1 MAISRTTNLRYK
13 FPTPDLNAILLS
25 YANSK
30 IEELDA
36 CKQILVKKI
45 ADLTVETAS
54 PEQIDKISD
63 YLDDWEN
70 ISFDDKRQV
79 LDGLITRIRATN

>member
-1 MAISRTTNLRYK
+1 
-13 FPTPDLNAILLS
+13 
-25 YANSK
+25 
-30 IEELDA
+30 LDTR
-36 CKQILVKKI
+36 KQILVKKF
-45 ADLTVETAS
+45 ADLTVETVS

-79 LDGLITRIRATN
+79 LDGLITRIRATSESVEIEWKI

>member
-1 MAISRTTNLRYK
+1 MGSGYHYRY
-13 FPTPDLNAILLS
+13 FPCRRLTYD
-25 YANSK
+25 YYRE
-30 IEELDA
+30 IEELDT

-45 ADLTVETAS
+45 ADLTVETVS

-70 ISFDDKRQV
+70 INFDDKRQV
-79 LDGLITRIRATN
+79 LYGLITRIRAISESLRIE